1 MTSRCDEVQRHARA
15 AQPADAD
22 HQRQCDGTVT
32 DARLE
37 VGRFGTLLCLFT
49 SSLQIAARSEQCARL
64 LVAFQPAS
72 AARSVETHQVVL
84 ARRSPWDIIAS
95 RHPVPLRVWAPEL
108 DATLGGS
115 ELWPR
120 ASHRVESVSAVTHE
134 DCCQPV
140 VGNHRSHLATM
151 SSWPKWSVPHDRNV
165 GCSVPWTPW
174 LQFSYR
180 PIFLLSRE
188 LMILNL

>member
-1 MTSRCDEVQRHARA
+1 MRWGSAARTRCA
-15 AQPADAD
+15 ACWHRPPETVRRNGNWRLAWS
-22 HQRQCDGTVT
+22 GTFRYF
-32 DARLE
+32 ALP
-37 VGRFGTLLCLFT
+37 LYLFT
-49 SSLQIAARSEQCARL
+49 ADRSAFRTHCARL

-95 RHPVPLRVWAPEL
+95 RHPVLLRVWAPEL